1 MTQDIELIECLVPYI
16 MSHVLELIF
25 TVSFLF
31 VKIAMS
37 LARLQSAFFLN
48 NDEHDSI
55 VNTFISN
62 TDL

>member
-16 MSHVLELIF
+16 MFHVLELIF

-37 LARLQSAFFLN
+37 LPLIRRLFPR
-48 NDEHDSI
+48 
-55 VNTFISN
+55 
-62 TDL
+62 

>member
-37 LARLQSAFFLN
+37 LARLQPAFFLN

>member
-37 LARLQSAFFLN
+37 LARLQPAFFLK
-48 NDEHDSI
+48 
-55 VNTFISN
+55 
-62 TDL
+62 

>member
-25 TVSFLF
+25 TVSFPF

-37 LARLQSAFFLN
+37 LARLQPVFFFLN
-48 NDEHDSI
+48 NDSI

>member
-16 MSHVLELIF
+16 M
-25 TVSFLF
+25 T

-37 LARLQSAFFLN
+37 LARLQPAFFLN

>member
-16 MSHVLELIF
+16 M
-25 TVSFLF
+25 T

-37 LARLQSAFFLN
+37 LARLQPAFFFLN

>member
-25 TVSFLF
+25 TVSFPF

-37 LARLQSAFFLN
+37 LARLQPVFFFFKIMIAL
-48 NDEHDSI
+48 
-55 VNTFISN
+55 
-62 TDL
+62 